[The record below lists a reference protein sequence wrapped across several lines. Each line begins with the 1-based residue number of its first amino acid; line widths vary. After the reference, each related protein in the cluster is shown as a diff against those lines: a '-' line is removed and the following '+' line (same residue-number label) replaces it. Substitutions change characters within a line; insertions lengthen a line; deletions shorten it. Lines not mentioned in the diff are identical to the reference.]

1 MGNARNLHVALLQ
14 GNDGTGRSDAGET
27 ALSAMLRRGAVLY
40 AIICNKAFVLIAAVC
55 TIWLTAFAADIL
67 PHANG
72 RFWQTVFDESAT
84 LQWRWD
90 IDATYAKLSVSNLL
104 VKCPVT
110 MTQFERIES
119 SLAGSTTMIA
129 PERSSE
135 TGEGLV
141 DIVIVQ
147 YDKNDNVLAEESAR
161 LAFLPSTFTVQP
173 VNSRFYKSVA
183 PRLVSYDA
191 EWKRSSAD
199 AESVALSVATDSGTA
214 ITELA
219 GMSGYFALAPMAGT
233 ASLLF
238 DEETTWTSV
247 LDKPL
252 GLIIVLR

>member
-1 MGNARNLHVALLQ
+1 MGNARNPHIAPSQ
-14 GNDGTGRSDAGET
+14 CNDGTGWSDAGAN
-27 ALSAMLRRGAVLY
+27 ALSVMLRRGSVLY
-40 AIICNKAFVLIAAVC
+40 AIICHKALVLIATVC
-55 TIWLTAFAADIL
+55 TIGLTVFAADVL
-67 PHANG
+67 PYANG

-90 IDATYAKLSVSNLL
+90 IDATYAKLSVTNLL

-110 MTQFERIES
+110 MAQFERIES
-119 SLAGSTTMIA
+119 SLTGSTTMIN

-141 DIVIVQ
+141 DIAMVQ

-199 AESVALSVATDSGTA
+199 AESVALSVTTDSGTA
-214 ITELA
+214 ITELV
-219 GMSGYFALAPMAGT
+219 GRSGYFALAPMTGT
-233 ASLLF
+233 ASILF

-247 LDKPL
+247 LDKPF
-252 GLIIVLR
+252 GLIIVVR